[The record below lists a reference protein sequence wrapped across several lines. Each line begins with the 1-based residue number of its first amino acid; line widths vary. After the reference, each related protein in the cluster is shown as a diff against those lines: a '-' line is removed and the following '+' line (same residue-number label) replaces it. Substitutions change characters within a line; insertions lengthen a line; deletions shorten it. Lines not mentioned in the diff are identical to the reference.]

1 MAQEIERA
9 GIPTAVITAL
19 DTIAQSVG
27 CYRIV
32 RGSGVLHVTGNPAL
46 PPDEERAWRRRL
58 VERALAALTTDV
70 ERPHVFVGAAEES

>member
-9 GIPTAVITAL
+9 GIPTAVFTAL

-32 RGSGVLHVTGNPAL
+32 RGAGVLHVMGNPAL
-46 PPDEERAWRRRL
+46 NPTEERAWRRQL
-58 VERALAALTTDV
+58 IERALQALQTPV
-70 ERPHVFVGAAEES
+70 ERPQVFAGGG

>member
-9 GIPTAVITAL
+9 GIPTAVFTAL

-32 RGSGVLHVTGNPAL
+32 RGAGVLHVTGNPAL
-46 PPDEERAWRRRL
+46 TATEERAWRRRL
-58 VERALAALTTDV
+58 IERALQALQAPV
-70 ERPHVFVGAAEES
+70 ERPEVFAAGG

>member
-9 GIPTAVITAL
+9 GIPTAVFTAL

-32 RGSGVLHVTGNPAL
+32 RGAGVLHVTGNPAL
-46 PPDEERAWRRRL
+46 TPPQERAWRRRL
-58 VERALAALTTDV
+58 IERALQALQTPV
-70 ERPHVFVGAAEES
+70 ERPEVFAAGG